1 MYRRHA
7 AAHTVEVLEPSADRV
22 EPPCSYYGACT
33 GCQWQ
38 HLAYRRQLSAKRDL
52 VVDALT
58 RVGHL
63 GGVHVME
70 TVPSPDQYGYRNHA
84 RFTVRGGGSMG
95 FVHRES
101 RRFVRIDQCMLMHP
115 GVNHLLSILQDK
127 AEETSQRSV
136 RAGKDTGDSL
146 IQPLLFHP
154 ELDLATGQK
163 HYLDSVNGRQFKVS
177 SPSFF
182 QVNVA
187 QAAQLL
193 QVVNE
198 GLGLTGSEILLDAYT
213 GVGTFAV
220 LLAPQVKKV
229 LAIEESTAAVA
240 DARENAAGLDNVEF
254 LLGKTEDVLLD
265 LTDVPDAV
273 VLDPP
278 RSGCQPVA
286 LESLVRLA
294 PKRVVY
300 VSCDAETLA
309 RDLKF
314 LCQKAYNLEKVVPL
328 DMFPQTYHVECVAFL
343 RLSADSRLAHKELT
357 S

>member
-1 MYRRHA
+1 MWNHPLTSESKQTSLAPGQRITVALESWGRLGEAMANYADWDVFVFGGIPGELVVAEVVRVYRRHA
-7 AAHTVEVLEPSADRV
+7 AAHTVEVLEPSPDRV

-63 GGVHVME
+63 GDVHVME

-84 RFTVRGGGSMG
+84 RFTVRAGGSMG

-127 AEETSQRSV
+127 AVETSQLSV

-163 HYLDSVNGRQFKVS
+163 HYLDSVN
-177 SPSFF
+177 
-182 QVNVA
+182 
-187 QAAQLL
+187 
-193 QVVNE
+193 
-198 GLGLTGSEILLDAYT
+198 
-213 GVGTFAV
+213 
-220 LLAPQVKKV
+220 
-229 LAIEESTAAVA
+229 
-240 DARENAAGLDNVEF
+240 
-254 LLGKTEDVLLD
+254 
-265 LTDVPDAV
+265 
-273 VLDPP
+273 
-278 RSGCQPVA
+278 
-286 LESLVRLA
+286 
-294 PKRVVY
+294 
-300 VSCDAETLA
+300 
-309 RDLKF
+309 
-314 LCQKAYNLEKVVPL
+314 
-328 DMFPQTYHVECVAFL
+328 
-343 RLSADSRLAHKELT
+343 
-357 S
+357 